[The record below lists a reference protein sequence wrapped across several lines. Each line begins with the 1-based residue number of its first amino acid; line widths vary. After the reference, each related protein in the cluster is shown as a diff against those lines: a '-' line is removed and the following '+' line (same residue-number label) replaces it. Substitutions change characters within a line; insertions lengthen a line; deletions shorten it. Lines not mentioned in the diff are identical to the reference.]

1 MGLGKTENCVRLYA
15 AAMVKGR
22 VHEIYDDKAQR
33 QQAYVQNIFYELRAA
48 GLSAN
53 ESAAAAIE
61 RAIGGGR
68 QGAGGE

>member
-33 QQAYVQNIFYELRAA
+33 QQAYVQNIFYELRAE
-48 GLSAN
+48 GHDPN
-53 ESAAAAIE
+53 EAAVLALE
-61 RAIGGGR
+61 RAR
-68 QGAGGE
+68 AEHSVR